1 MSPAYN
7 KHAFAVFR
15 FKRLRLAEQ
24 LQKRSDSLVMVEAGA
39 ETGAGR

>member
-1 MSPAYN
+1 MSPAHNYP
-7 KHAFAVFR
+7 AFAVFR

-39 ETGAGR
+39 ETGAAR

>member
-7 KHAFAVFR
+7 KHAFYVFR

-39 ETGAGR
+39 ETEAGR